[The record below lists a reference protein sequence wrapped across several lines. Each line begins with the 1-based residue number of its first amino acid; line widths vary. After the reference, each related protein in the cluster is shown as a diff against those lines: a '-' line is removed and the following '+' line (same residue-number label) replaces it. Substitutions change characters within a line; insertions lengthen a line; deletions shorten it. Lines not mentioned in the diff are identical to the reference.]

1 MNSVSQTIRIQ
12 LYRHQAGSCWI
23 AGSVLLT
30 VLFCLNTWAGD
41 ALASKLE
48 PATAQA
54 WDRYLQ
60 WADNRVQGELSDPH
74 AFLVEDFFPPQERA
88 ALKRRLEA
96 GEIVVKRMPSPV
108 PKDKRFAIRDG
119 EIHHWWGAVLVPA
132 ARLPELLKFLQDY
145 DHHAGKFADVER
157 SRLISRDGNR
167 FRFFFRLKRS
177 KAFVTAIY
185 NTEQECVYTVHSATR
200 ESSRSVATRIAE
212 VDNPGTPAEREK
224 PPGDDRGFMWRLV
237 SWWRFEQTDR
247 GVIVE
252 VETASLSRDIPTVVK
267 LIPGVSSYI
276 RSTPRESLESILKTI
291 HDYGKSPN

>member
-1 MNSVSQTIRIQ
+1 MNSANRITRVQ
-12 LYRHQAGSCWI
+12 FCRRQAARSWLAGS
-23 AGSVLLT
+23 ALLT
-30 VLFCLNTWAGD
+30 VLFCLNAWAPD
-41 ALASKLE
+41 ALATKLQ

-60 WADNRVQGELSDPH
+60 WADKRVQRELSDPQ

-88 ALKRRLEA
+88 AVKRRLES
-96 GEIVVKRMPSPV
+96 GEIAVRRMPSPV
-108 PKDKRFAIRDG
+108 PKDERFAIRDG
-119 EIHHWWGAVLVPA
+119 EIHHWWGAILVPG
-132 ARLPELLKFLQDY
+132 ARLLELLDFLKDY
-145 DHHAGKFADVER
+145 DHHAGKFADLER
-157 SRLISRDGNR
+157 SRLLSRDGNR
-167 FRFFFRLKRS
+167 YCFFFRLKRS

-212 VDNPGTPAEREK
+212 VDDPGTPAEREK

-252 VETASLSRDIPTVVK
+252 LESASLSRDIPTIVK
-267 LIPGVSSYI
+267 LIPYLSNYI
-276 RSTPRESLESILKTI
+276 RSTPRESLESILRAI
-291 HDYGKSPN
+291 RNYGQSPH